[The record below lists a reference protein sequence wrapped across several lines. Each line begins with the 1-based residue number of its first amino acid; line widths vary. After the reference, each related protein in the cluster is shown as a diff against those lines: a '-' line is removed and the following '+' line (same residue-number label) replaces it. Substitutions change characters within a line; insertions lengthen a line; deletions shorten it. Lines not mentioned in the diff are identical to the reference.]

1 MAARLGWPVC
11 KNGPIVVSTLP
22 ICSWSTYKQILRC
35 YLLPFQ
41 CCRFV
46 VWERSSTYEEHRER
60 KSDLQSA
67 TSLRQGGD
75 CLTVHEI

>member
-11 KNGPIVVSTLP
+11 KNGSIVVSTLP

-41 CCRFV
+41 RCQFV
-46 VWERSSTYEEHRER
+46 VWETSTCEEHRAR
-60 KSDLQSA
+60 KPNLPRA
-67 TSLRQGGD
+67 TSLPQGGD
-75 CLTVHEI
+75 CLTLHEI

>member
-1 MAARLGWPVC
+1 MAAKLGWPVC

-41 CCRFV
+41 RCRFV
-46 VWERSSTYEEHRER
+46 VWKGGRLVENTEQEN
-60 KSDLQSA
+60 Q
-67 TSLRQGGD
+67 TSRVQHPFNR
-75 CLTVHEI
+75 VEIV